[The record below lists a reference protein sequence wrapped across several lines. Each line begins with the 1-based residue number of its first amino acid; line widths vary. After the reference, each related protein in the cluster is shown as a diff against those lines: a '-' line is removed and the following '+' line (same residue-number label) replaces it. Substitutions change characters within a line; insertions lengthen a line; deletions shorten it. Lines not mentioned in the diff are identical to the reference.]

1 MASSATK
8 PKKRY
13 IGRSLTRLE
22 DRPLL
27 TGRGRFAADI
37 SFPQQLHMRIVR
49 SNFAHGRLRAI
60 DADAALALPGV
71 HAMWTA
77 ADVADIPPIDFRL
90 SRIEG
95 LEPYRQRLFATG
107 FVRYVGEPVAAVFA
121 DDPYLAEDAAELVT
135 LDVEELPAIL
145 HADDEPGE
153 FEPGRSTEP
162 AIVRKGYGD
171 VDAAFRAAHA
181 VIAAT
186 LSIGRHSGVPLETRG
201 AIARYDAARD
211 VLELHGAAKVPHW
224 NRDQIA
230 RMLARPAASVQ
241 LYEGHVGGGF
251 GIRGEIY
258 PEDVLVCAAALRLR
272 RPVKWIEDRREHLIA
287 ANHSRQQQ
295 HHVRAAI
302 DKDGRILALD
312 DEMFHDQGAYMRT
325 HAATV
330 PDLAAAM
337 LPGPY
342 RIPAY
347 RASAHIRLTNKT
359 PCGTY
364 RAPGRFESTFVRE
377 RLMDAIAAKL
387 HLDPIEVRRRNLI
400 GSHEMP
406 YERPLDTLGTHIVLD
421 SGDYAGLL
429 DKALAAIDWA
439 RLRQTLTARRAAGE
453 MVGAG
458 CALFVEK
465 SGLGPFDLVKI
476 DVDADGMV
484 EIVSGSAS
492 VGQGM
497 ETVIAQICADTLGVD
512 YRKIRVTHGQTDKI
526 EKGMGA
532 FASRVTVMTGEAT
545 RVAASAVKTKAIEVA
560 SELLQTPADRLDVVD
575 GEVLRRDAV
584 PGPSVD
590 LGAIARALA
599 LDSPLR
605 HGRTPGLSAEGW
617 FHSNHMNYPYGVHIA
632 VTKID
637 KETGA
642 VDIERYLV
650 AYDVG
655 KAVNPMLIEGQI
667 VGGCAQ
673 GIGGALLEEFLY
685 DERGEPLSVTFADYL
700 MPTVREMPMVDVLIC
715 EDAPSPLNPLGLKGA
730 GEGGANAV
738 GAAIAAAIDDALGT
752 PGAVTELPIT
762 PQRLRR
768 LIGLTIVCDQQ
779 SKNTR

>member
-1 MASSATK
+1 MVPSAAKPRTK
-8 PKKRY
+8 Y
-13 IGRSLTRLE
+13 VGQSLARLE

-37 SFPQQLHMRIVR
+37 SFPRQLHMRIVR
-49 SNFAHGRLRAI
+49 SNFAHGRLRAV
-60 DADAALALPGV
+60 DVDAALALPGV
-71 HAMWTA
+71 QAVWTA

-95 LEPYRQRLFATG
+95 LEPYRQHLFATG
-107 FVRYVGEPVAAVFA
+107 YVRYVGEPVAAVFA
-121 DDPYLAEDAAELVT
+121 DDPYLAEDAAELMT

-145 HADDEPGE
+145 HADDGPGE

-171 VDAAFRAAHA
+171 VDTAFGAAHA
-181 VIAAT
+181 VVAAT

-230 RMLARPAASVQ
+230 RMLGRPAASVQ

-312 DEMFHDQGAYMRT
+312 DEIFHDQGAYMRT

-347 RASAHIRLTNKT
+347 RANAHIRLTNKT

-387 HLDPIEVRRRNLI
+387 GLDPVEVRRRNLI
-400 GSHEMP
+400 GRDEMP

-439 RLRQTLTARRAAGE
+439 RLRPTLAARRAAGE

-458 CALFVEK
+458 FALFVEK

-476 DVDADGMV
+476 DVGADGMV
-484 EIVSGSAS
+484 DIVSGSAS

-526 EKGMGA
+526 ERGMGA

-545 RVAASAVKTKAIEVA
+545 RLAAAAVRTKAIEVA
-560 SELLQTPADRLDVVD
+560 SALLQTPAEQLDVVD
-575 GEVLRRDAV
+575 GEVVRSDAA

-590 LGAIARALA
+590 LGSIARALSPG
-599 LDSPLR
+599 SPLR
-605 HGRTPGLSAEGW
+605 HGRAPGLSAEGW
-617 FHSNHMNYPYGVHIA
+617 FESNHMNYPYGVHIA

-637 KETGA
+637 ADTGA
-642 VDIERYLV
+642 VGIERYLV

-655 KAVNPMLIEGQI
+655 KAVNPMLVEGQI

-673 GIGGALLEEFLY
+673 GIGGTLLEEFLY
-685 DERGEPLSVTFADYL
+685 DQRGEPLSVTFADYL
-700 MPTVREMPMVDVLIC
+700 MPTVREMPTVDVLIS

-738 GAAIAAAIDDALGT
+738 GAAIAAAIDDALGI
-752 PGAVTELPIT
+752 PGAITELPIT
-762 PQRLRR
+762 PRRLRR
-768 LIGLTIVCDQQ
+768 LIRRAIACGRQ
-779 SKNTR
+779 SENHD